1 MKLNIK
7 KYLLATLICL
17 VAYTAKAQLG
27 YEYAQYDF
35 GVSGG
40 LNKVYSDAETQV
52 QTKSLHVNFTYNVS
66 PFLNYVL
73 EGQTGDLKGG
83 DALLTPSGREFTNN
97 FKAVVFR
104 AQLQAGELID
114 YSHGSLANAFKNLYI
129 STGVGYVI
137 NSMTYINRESI
148 LLPGFTTGGLNNS
161 SHVFVPAR
169 IGYEFKVFN
178 KYNQPSFKIDIAYQ
192 NNFVMGDN
200 LDGFTSGAKNDAFN
214 QITLGF
220 KFALG
225 GLTSYSKKISY

>member
-27 YEYAQYDF
+27 YEYAQYDL

-40 LNKVYSDAETQV
+40 LNKVYGDAQTQV
-52 QTKSLHVNFTYNVS
+52 QTKSIHVNFNYNVS

-83 DALLTPSGREFTNN
+83 DALTTTSGREFTNN
-97 FKAVVFR
+97 YKAVIFR
-104 AQLQAGELID
+104 AQVQAGEFID
-114 YSHGSLANAFKNLYI
+114 YSRGRIANAFKNLYV

-137 NSMTYINRESI
+137 NDITSINRESVLI
-148 LLPGFTTGGLNNS
+148 PGLTTDGLDNS
-161 SHVFVPAR
+161 SHIFIPAR
-169 IGYEFKVFN
+169 VGYEFKVFN
-178 KYNQPSFKIDIAYQ
+178 QYNQPSFKIDIGYQ
-192 NNFVMGDN
+192 YNFVMGDN
-200 LDGFTSGAKNDAFN
+200 LDGFAAGAKNDAFS

-225 GLTSYSKKISY
+225 GITSYSKQISY

>member
-7 KYLLATLICL
+7 KYLLATLICF

-40 LNKVYSDAETQV
+40 LNKVMGDAETQV
-52 QTKSLHVNFTYNVS
+52 QTKSIHVNFTYNVS

-83 DALLTPSGREFTNN
+83 DAATTQSGREFTNN

-114 YSHGSLANAFKNLYI
+114 YSHGRIANAFKNLYI

-137 NSMTYINRESI
+137 NNMTYINRESI
-148 LLPGFTTGGLNNS
+148 LLPGVTTDGLDNS
-161 SHVFVPAR
+161 SHVFIPAR
-169 IGYEFKVFN
+169 IGYEFKIFN
-178 KYNQPSFKIDIAYQ
+178 QYNQPSFKIDIAYQ
-192 NNFVMGDN
+192 QNFVMGDN
-200 LDGFTSGAKNDAFN
+200 LDGFAVGTKNDMFS

-225 GLTSYSKKISY
+225 GITSYSKKISY